1 MKILFL
7 VIGKTDESYLET
19 GIGKYIKRLEHYIPF
34 EMKVIPDIKNRKTL
48 TEEQQKKAEGDLIL
62 SQLNPGDDLILLD
75 EKGKTFTSVMF
86 SQWIEKQMN
95 AGSKRIV
102 FVVGGPYGFSKE
114 VYDKCKFVLSDM
126 FENIEEKFDIIVS
139 NPPYIKTEVIESLDK
154 EVQNEPNLALDGGE
168 DGLKFY
174 KTIAENAYK
183 YLNEDGVLALEIG
196 YDQKAEVIKLLEKTG
211 KYIDIYSKKDF
222 GNNDRIVVCKSK
234 Y

>member
-1 MKILFL
+1 MKILFV

-102 FVVGGPYGFSKE
+102 FVVGGPYGFSKD
-114 VYDKCKFVLSDM
+114 VYDKAKFKISLSEM
-126 FENIEEKFDIIVS
+126 TFSHQMIRLIFVAKSQNNSQCNCRK
-139 NPPYIKTEVIESLDK
+139 DK
-154 EVQNEPNLALDGGE
+154 GGNK
-168 DGLKFY
+168 G
-174 KTIAENAYK
+174 
-183 YLNEDGVLALEIG
+183 
-196 YDQKAEVIKLLEKTG
+196 
-211 KYIDIYSKKDF
+211 
-222 GNNDRIVVCKSK
+222 
-234 Y
+234 

>member
-75 EKGKTFTSVMF
+75 EKGKTFTSVLF
-86 SQWIEKQMN
+86 SQWIEKQVN

-114 VYDKCKFVLSDM
+114 VYDKCKFKISLSEM
-126 FENIEEKFDIIVS
+126 TFSHQMIRLIFVEQLYRAFTIIKGE
-139 NPPYIKTEVIESLDK
+139 PYHHV
-154 EVQNEPNLALDGGE
+154 
-168 DGLKFY
+168 
-174 KTIAENAYK
+174 
-183 YLNEDGVLALEIG
+183 
-196 YDQKAEVIKLLEKTG
+196 
-211 KYIDIYSKKDF
+211 
-222 GNNDRIVVCKSK
+222 
-234 Y
+234 

>member
-7 VIGKTDESYLET
+7 VIGKTDESYLEI

-114 VYDKCKFVLSDM
+114 VYDKCKFKISLSEM
-126 FENIEEKFDIIVS
+126 TFSHQMIRLIFVEQLYRAFTIIKGE
-139 NPPYIKTEVIESLDK
+139 PYHHV
-154 EVQNEPNLALDGGE
+154 
-168 DGLKFY
+168 
-174 KTIAENAYK
+174 
-183 YLNEDGVLALEIG
+183 
-196 YDQKAEVIKLLEKTG
+196 
-211 KYIDIYSKKDF
+211 
-222 GNNDRIVVCKSK
+222 
-234 Y
+234 